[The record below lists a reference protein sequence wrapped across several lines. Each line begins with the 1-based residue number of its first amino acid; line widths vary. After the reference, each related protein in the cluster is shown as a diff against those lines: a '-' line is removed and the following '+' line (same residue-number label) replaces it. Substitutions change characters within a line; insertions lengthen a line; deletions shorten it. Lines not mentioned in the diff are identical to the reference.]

1 MALSTTTNTE
11 ERALSLLGDGV
22 DPETVASALG
32 VTPARISQL
41 LADEEFAG
49 KVATLRYENLAAHNK
64 RDGELNNLEDEL
76 IRKLKKSLAL
86 IMRPMDMIKALQVVN
101 NAKRRGQS
109 APNQV
114 VNQQSIVSLTLPT
127 QIVQKFTTNVHNQV
141 VVAGGQS
148 LETMQSGTLLKKLE
162 SNTEKNVSEERTN

>member
-1 MALSTTTNTE
+1 MAITTTTNTE

-32 VTPARISQL
+32 VTPGRVSQL

-49 KVATLRYENLAAHNK
+49 QVATLRYENLSKHNK
-64 RDGELNNLEDEL
+64 RDSAYDTLEDRL
-76 IRKLKKSLAL
+76 RAKLEKNLAL
-86 IMRPMDMIKALQVVN
+86 IMRPEMIIKALQIVN
-101 NAKRRGQS
+101 NLKRRGQS

-127 QIVQKFTTNVHNQV
+127 KIVQKFTTNTYNQV
-141 VVAGGQS
+141 VIAGGQS

-162 SNTEKNVSEERTN
+162 SDTDSVPEGCTN